1 MSDEPI
7 SNESEPATD
16 GDRPQWFEEL
26 RFAKKQQWA
35 IATAVVTLLAAIV
48 ALAHG
53 NDPGPKEK
61 VVLAVVVTLVAAFGC
76 TFLVM
81 LQRYMRD
88 TRLRIDPTDKDA
100 LLRGTSIVGA
110 LVGVVILGAIAV
122 LYITTL
128 R

>member
-1 MSDEPI
+1 M
-7 SNESEPATD
+7 
-16 GDRPQWFEEL
+16 
-26 RFAKKQQWA
+26 
-35 IATAVVTLLAAIV
+35 
-48 ALAHG
+48 
-53 NDPGPKEK
+53 
-61 VVLAVVVTLVAAFGC
+61 LAVVVTLVAAFGC